1 MKVHS
6 TDMAFAAVLAAA
18 GCVAIYAGI
27 SRLIRRSIAQ
37 RQLIV
42 DRQIDSLTMTVKALQ
57 LRVAELA
64 SQTTARQ
71 IELGAASPPAAIAA
85 GPENTQV
92 KPETL
97 AVLAAAATTFLRK
110 TARVPSARPAA
121 VPDSA
126 GAWAQQG
133 RVIVQTSHNL
143 RPGA

>member
-1 MKVHS
+1 VKVHS